1 VRHSRA
7 ARLPAQ
13 PPSGVIFDS
22 DVLIERG
29 REILR
34 FVRAHIVPAAVSLG
48 LGVLLGL
55 VGPITGEWET
65 PIFVAVSIIF
75 SSGWP
80 WACYAFLVGYFRRS
94 RVESALLS
102 SLGLAVGV
110 VTYYL
115 FKDANPTIPGGA
127 KPSVSVP
134 AGMES
139 GGSGAEQVLVWVV
152 AAFVL
157 GAPMGLLGN
166 VARTPG
172 IGGLLF
178 RLLVPLIAF
187 FEATQRLSAEAD
199 SQGTTF
205 SVAWNAIRVAAV
217 VSAIAL
223 VGHTVRSWWSR
234 SRAEERAETGT
245 PGK

>member
-1 VRHSRA
+1 M
-7 ARLPAQ
+7 
-13 PPSGVIFDS
+13 
-22 DVLIERG
+22 
-29 REILR
+29 
-34 FVRAHIVPAAVSLG
+34 RAHIVPAAVSLG

-55 VGPITGEWET
+55 VGPITGEWDT

-94 RVESALLS
+94 KVESALLS

-115 FKDANPTIPGGA
+115 FKDVNPTVLDGA

-139 GGSGAEQVLVWVV
+139 GSSSAGQALVWVV
-152 AAFVL
+152 AAFAL
-157 GAPMGLLGN
+157 GAPMGFLGN
-166 VARTPG
+166 VARMPG
-172 IGGLLF
+172 VGGLLF

-187 FEATQRLSAEAD
+187 FEATQRLSTEAD
-199 SQGTTF
+199 SQGATF
-205 SVAWNAIRVAAV
+205 SVAWNVIRVAAV
-217 VSAIAL
+217 ISAIVL
-223 VGHTVRSWWSR
+223 VGHTVRSGWIR
-234 SRAEERAETGT
+234 SRAEECAETGT
-245 PGK
+245 SGK